1 MTKKMQIEF
10 ATEEQQ
16 FCAEVIETMYESM
29 QKEGIDMLV
38 FMEVCLALSNTYLM
52 HEGEEE
58 FVGNMLVSLKDIV
71 DQAIAM
77 GEEEEPEVWH

>member
-38 FMEVCLALSNTYLM
+38 FMEVCLAL
-52 HEGEEE
+52 
-58 FVGNMLVSLKDIV
+58 
-71 DQAIAM
+71 
-77 GEEEEPEVWH
+77 